1 MFAQLHHN
9 VPFVRDY
16 LEEIIIYR
24 PLVLM
29 N

>member
-24 PLVLM
+24 QFVLM
-29 N
+29 K